1 MNLIK
6 AIIIKIIFVNI
17 NPNKQ
22 IQFLIKYRLTK
33 VKNNNEEN

>member
-17 NPNKQ
+17 NPNKL
-22 IQFLIKYRLTK
+22 IQFLIKYKLAK
-33 VKNNNEEN
+33 VIINNEET